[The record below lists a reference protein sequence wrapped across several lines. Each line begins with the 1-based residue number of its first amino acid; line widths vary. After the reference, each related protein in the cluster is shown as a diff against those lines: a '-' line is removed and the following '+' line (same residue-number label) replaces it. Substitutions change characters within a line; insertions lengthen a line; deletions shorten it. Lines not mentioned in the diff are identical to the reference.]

1 MSSDGHLSRRG
12 AALAL
17 LALGACGFSPAL
29 APGGAARSLRGRVSV
44 TAPDTIEGFA
54 LRARLQ
60 DRLGTGGGDLQLVV
74 SLDQALEAAAQSRR
88 GDTLRYNVIG
98 AAGWQLLGPDGA
110 TLGSGQVDGFTS
122 YGATASTVATQTSA
136 TDAQGRL
143 MTILA
148 DRIVAQLV
156 LLDVPA

>member
-1 MSSDGHLSRRG
+1 MSSDRTLSRRG
-12 AALAL
+12 AVLTL

-29 APGGAARSLRGRVSV
+29 APGGAARSLQGRVSV

-60 DRLGTGGGDLQLVV
+60 ERLGRGPGDLQLIV
-74 SLDQALEAAAQSRR
+74 DIEEALEAAARSRR

-98 AAGWQLLGPDGA
+98 AAGWQLLGPDGQ
-110 TLGSGQVDGFTS
+110 TLGEGQVDGFTS
-122 YGATASTVATQTSA
+122 YGATGSTVATQTSA

-143 MTILA
+143 MTLLA
-148 DRIVAQLV
+148 DRIFAQLV
-156 LLDVPA
+156 LLDVSS